1 MPDRTRGAQA
11 GVTLLLGLAL
21 LALTACGGA
30 AVGAGPGGADDDLD
44 PTTAGQAVVA
54 IGAPTPAL
62 PVTVTG
68 ADGRDV
74 TVTDA
79 SRIVAVT
86 LSGTLAE
93 VVFSLGLGDRVVG
106 RDVATTFPEAADLP
120 LVTRAHDLSAEGVL
134 ALDPSVLLTDAS
146 TGPAEAIAAVRAAG
160 VPVVLVPEAWS
171 LAEVAPRITAVASAL
186 GVPAAGRRLVA
197 RTEADVAAALAAAP
211 RRDPPLR
218 VAFLYLRGSAGVYL
232 LGGRGSGADSLI
244 EAVGAVDA
252 GTAIGLERFRPL
264 TSEGLVRAAPDVIVV
279 MSGGLE
285 SVGGEDGLL
294 RVAGVAQTPA
304 GQARRFVAVD
314 DAELLSFGP
323 RTGAVLRELAG
334 ALARV
339 TAA

>member
-1 MPDRTRGAQA
+1 MPDRTRAERA
-11 GVTLLLGLAL
+11 GTAVLLGLVV
-21 LALTACGGA
+21 LTLSGCGGA
-30 AVGAGPGGADDDLD
+30 APSRAEDGLD
-44 PTTAGQAVVA
+44 PAHRSNAVVA
-54 IGAPTPAL
+54 VGAPTPAL

-68 ADGRDV
+68 ADGREV

-160 VPVVLVPEAWS
+160 VPVVMVPEAWS
-171 LAEVAPRITAVASAL
+171 LAEVAPRITAVATAL
-186 GVPAAGRRLVA
+186 GVPVAGRLLVQ
-197 RTEADVAAALAAAP
+197 RTESDVAAALAAAP
-211 RRDPPLR
+211 RSDPPLR

-232 LGGRGSGADSLI
+232 MGGRGSGADSLI

-252 GTAIGLERFRPL
+252 GSAIGLERFRPL

-279 MSGGLE
+279 MSGGLD

-323 RTGAVLRELAG
+323 GTGAVLRRLADG
-334 ALARV
+334 LARE
-339 TAA
+339 AAA